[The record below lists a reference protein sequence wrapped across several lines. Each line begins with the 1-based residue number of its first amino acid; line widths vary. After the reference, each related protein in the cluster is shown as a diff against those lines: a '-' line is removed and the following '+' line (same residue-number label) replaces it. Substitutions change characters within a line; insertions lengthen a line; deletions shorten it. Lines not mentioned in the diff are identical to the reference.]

1 MASKAAIATA
11 WIRVLPSLDG
21 LQAAL
26 VQASKG
32 ALLTPKVM
40 PKLDSSLFAK
50 SGANAGG
57 IFAGL
62 FNSSS
67 SKTVNSGLGG
77 LLSELEGNFSKSGS
91 RAGAG
96 FSNSFGSY
104 LSGGGLSGY
113 LKLGLAASGVAAV
126 GSAAASIIGTVA
138 GLGNEWGRV
147 NGMVRNAI
155 GDQGDLQGAL
165 KMTTS
170 AANEIGVPM
179 KELATES
186 ARLVKLAPNTIP
198 DYGTAVKFT
207 SLLSKNMVATGAST
221 EEVNSVMRQVTQSL
235 GKGVVNGDELNS
247 IMENAPEI
255 AQILADHLGVSVGQL
270 KEMGK
275 EGKISGDALRD
286 SILGAEKR
294 INDEFMKMPVTADRA
309 WKMVANDFSL
319 QMEAAYVQSSVALGD
334 SIKKLSTSGLVESFA
349 KYLSKNMGAAFD
361 DIAKMA
367 DHLVDMFTPLKGV
380 FDDASEGVS
389 PFIQALNSITGA
401 FVSMNLN
408 DFINNLK
415 LIATVG
421 TFAFSGILGGV
432 DNMLSRIPLVGN
444 TLLGLKK
451 SAGTVGAALGSMA
464 GAGVD
469 ATGKLMDKLGDAT
482 SGMSKLFNGFG
493 QNSKQAKEFE
503 AAIKDM
509 DFSSMPKK
517 FQDALKQ
524 MTDGTQPFDKS
535 LAHMETV
542 LNNLSTNALSNL
554 PRNFSEV
561 MAKAGD
567 AVESESNDILAKTSS
582 LASKISITFKG
593 MFEAGQASKQLQS
606 AMQSISSTVD
616 AVSNNA
622 STAFRDGALHF
633 TSAITK
639 GASAS
644 FKETGASLAESLA
657 GAFAN
662 LNAKIDPQIVNI
674 GVESRKAADEFQK
687 NWDSIATSSK
697 STFDKILAYS
707 EMADKASAE
716 GWITFTDSFH
726 DVMNDAIDKAY
737 DASLKIE
744 DGLGKI
750 PSKVKTAYADISSI
764 IDASYATTMS
774 NQSKYTKEEMNN
786 VANARNVIV
795 KSFTSLTG
803 IKVPDFLTPAVG
815 SMISATTNELR
826 RLSTVVTAPMNALVN
841 LSDMIGEKMGRALG
855 GPPVQMLKSAF
866 SDALVQ
872 ARSEVPAIEKIFS
885 GIGAAASKAMS
896 FRPSFDGAIKAVNS
910 FGTEFSDVLF
920 QTMDIP
926 PSITDKIGKGV
937 AAALRTPISTVRSG
951 VEVIGQTVSGAVKHF
966 GGLGTV
972 AQKTFSSI
980 MSGAL
985 KVSGGALKG
994 IGTAL
999 SGVSKGFSAVGRAAA
1014 NLGVTTA
1021 ITSSLGTAITQLY
1034 HADPSEMGQ
1043 QMQDMANKMS
1053 AGMATAAKQV
1063 PAMATAFQNVLPQ
1076 VIGMFTTMVPQLIP
1090 VVVSTINTLVTTITD
1105 NLPQIMAAV
1114 QIALNAIIASIPQIL
1129 PALLNG
1135 VMSLIGSVAQML
1147 PSMLATLGNAVI
1159 ALIGAL
1165 GPVIQTGVPIMM
1177 AAISSMMTQIGTQ
1190 LPVFAQQLAASL
1202 PAFMDA
1208 IAAALPQTLTSLMTG
1223 ISALV
1228 TGIIQMLPTL
1238 LPTLIMGFVSL
1249 INGLIGALPQII
1261 MIFAQMLP
1269 QIIDGVTATIGTVIP
1284 ALVQGAISMVNALVQ
1299 NLPTI
1304 IQALVTAAPMIIQS
1318 LVTGFVSNIG
1328 VLINGA
1334 IQLVLALVAALPQII
1349 IALIEAIPTILSTL
1363 GQAFID
1369 NFPTILAAFGNGFV
1383 SLAAA
1388 LPQLIG
1394 TVIGAIPGILL
1405 AIARAFEGLGGKIL
1419 GFIKDIP
1426 DKIKGL
1432 FDGAGQWLL
1441 DAGKSIMDG
1450 LVKGLKNAW
1459 HGVTD
1464 FVGGIGDWIKEHKG
1478 PISYDRVLLIPAGLA
1493 IMGGF
1498 HKALVEGFG
1507 DVQEFVE
1514 SVAPQI
1520 QNMVSAGIDPL
1531 YANTDKFPN
1540 ANMNVGANK
1549 YNGDRPTVI
1558 NVKADIVRGDDDL
1571 YTAVP
1576 QTVRA
1581 LQNEFQGS
1589 LVI

>member
-286 SILGAEKR
+286 SILGAENR

-469 ATGKLMDKLGDAT
+469 ATGRLMDKLGDAT
-482 SGMSKLFNGFG
+482 SNLSKLFNGFG
-493 QNSKQAKEFE
+493 QNSKKAKEFE
-503 AAIKDM
+503 ESIKNM

-517 FQDALKQ
+517 FQAAIKEA
-524 MTDGTQPFDKS
+524 TDGTKPFDQSIKHLES
-535 LAHMETV
+535 VIDH
-542 LNNLSTNALSNL
+542 LSTNALGNL
-554 PRNFSEV
+554 PKGFSVALNQAQESVSQSTGAINGKFGSMVHGAISSVSEIGSAFKNLYSAAQSNKNIDASLMNFYKQV
-561 MAKAGD
+561 NAFGGLGKNI
-567 AVESESNDILAKTSS
+567 SNE
-582 LASKISITFKG
+582 FKS
-593 MFEAGQASKQLQS
+593 AWNAIATDGQAASLKMVQFMNLINSASAQDSKELNGNIKGALQS
-606 AMQSISSTVD
+606 AIAEVKDFQTDTAKALNGVPSKFK
-616 AVSNNA
+616 
-622 STAFRDGALHF
+622 TAFVDVSSIVENSMGL
-633 TSAITK
+633 TSRVVSKHTDEDVARATSNIH
-639 GASAS
+639 S
-644 FKETGASLAESLA
+644 
-657 GAFAN
+657 
-662 LNAKIDPQIVNI
+662 QIV
-674 GVESRKAADEFQK
+674 Q
-687 NWDSIATSSK
+687 
-697 STFDKILAYS
+697 
-707 EMADKASAE
+707 
-716 GWITFTDSFH
+716 
-726 DVMNDAIDKAY
+726 
-737 DASLKIE
+737 
-744 DGLGKI
+744 
-750 PSKVKTAYADISSI
+750 
-764 IDASYATTMS
+764 
-774 NQSKYTKEEMNN
+774 
-786 VANARNVIV
+786 
-795 KSFTSLTG
+795 SFTSLTG

-815 SMISATTNELR
+815 AMIATTTNELR
-826 RLSTVVTAPMNALVN
+826 RLSTVVTAPMNVLVN
-841 LSDMIGEKMGRALG
+841 ISDMIGEKMGRALG
-855 GPPVQMLKSAF
+855 GPPVQMLKNAF
-866 SDALVQ
+866 AVALNE
-872 ARSEVPAIEKIFS
+872 ARSEVPAIDKVLT
-885 GIGAAASKAMS
+885 GISSAASKALS
-896 FRPSFDGAIKAVNS
+896 FRPSFDGAMKAVTS

-920 QTMDIP
+920 QTLDIP

-937 AAALRTPISTVRSG
+937 ASALRTGISFARSG
-951 VEVIGQTVSGAVKHF
+951 FNVISQTVQGTVKHF
-966 GGLGTV
+966 GGLETV
-972 AQKTFSSI
+972 AQRTFSSI

-994 IGTAL
+994 IGAAL

-1034 HADPSEMGQ
+1034 HADPEEMGQ
-1043 QMQDMANKMS
+1043 QMQDMADKMS
-1053 AGMATAAKQV
+1053 TGMATAAKQV

-1090 VVVSTINTLVTTITD
+1090 VVVSTINTLVTTITG
-1105 NLPQIMAAV
+1105 NLPQIMDAV
-1114 QIALNAIIASIPQIL
+1114 QIALNSIIAAIPQVL

-1135 VMSLIGSVAQML
+1135 VMSLISSVAQML

-1190 LPVFAQQLAASL
+1190 LPIFAQQLAASL

-1249 INGLIGALPQII
+1249 INGLITALPQII

-1304 IQALVTAAPMIIQS
+1304 IQALVAAAPMIIQS

-1394 TVIGAIPGILL
+1394 TVIGAVPGILL

-1558 NVKADIVRGDDDL
+1558 NVKADIVRDDDDL